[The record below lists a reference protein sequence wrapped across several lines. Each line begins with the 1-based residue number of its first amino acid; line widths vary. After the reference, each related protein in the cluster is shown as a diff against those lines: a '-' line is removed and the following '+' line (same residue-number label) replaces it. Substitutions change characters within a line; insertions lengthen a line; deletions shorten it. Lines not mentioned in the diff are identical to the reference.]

1 MPPKRG
7 SSGAGKRQGK
17 GRERGGGR
25 GAGGKSSRAG
35 KTGHGRGGPRSNLK
49 PQSDGQ
55 KRRARGKKKPGS
67 KRPSAGQSARDKA
80 KTGGKGGRQRGSGRG
95 GKTPGKNAIGNL
107 PKAENKKAAK
117 SFWQKVKSRM
127 FKFSTSEIV
136 LDENAQRRAD
146 AIGLTKAE
154 LSKLK
159 WCFEQID
166 YDESGEIEITEWLV
180 SSFSQLK
187 QRWRIA
193 I

>member
-7 SSGAGKRQGK
+7 SGGGTKRHGK
-17 GRERGGGR
+17 GGERSGR
-25 GAGGKSSRAG
+25 GAGGKSSRSG
-35 KTGHGRGGPRSNLK
+35 KSGHGRGGSRSNLK

-55 KRRARGKKKPGS
+55 KRRSRGKKKPGS
-67 KRPSAGQSARDKA
+67 KRPAAGQSARDKA
-80 KTGGKGGRQRGSGRG
+80 KGGGKGGRQRGSGKGGRG
-95 GKTPGKNAIGNL
+95 GKAGGMKAL

-117 SFWQKVKSRM
+117 SFWQKLKSRLL
-127 FKFSTSEIV
+127 KFSTSEIV

-146 AIGLTKAE
+146 AIGLTKPE

-180 SSFSQLK
+180 SFFFSLS
-187 QRWRIA
+187 
-193 I
+193 